1 MTILQEM
8 GTDGVWIVAVNGRL
22 DQTLNPGLEQHLS
35 TLLDENHS
43 RLIVD
48 LSQATYINSG
58 GLRTL
63 VTGWRKARQQNGNL
77 VLCGLNGRLQEIF
90 GMVGFDQ
97 LFQIYPARQAAQ
109 TAFENDESI
118 NS

>member
-1 MTILQEM
+1 MTIWQEE

-22 DQTLNPGLEQHLS
+22 DQMLTPTLEQYLTS
-35 TLLDENHS
+35 LLDEQHAQ
-43 RLIVD
+43 LIVD
-48 LSQATYINSG
+48 LSAVNYINSG

-97 LFQIYPARQAAQ
+97 LFQIYPTRQAAQ
-109 TAFENDESI
+109 NAFSQA
-118 NS
+118 

>member
-1 MTILQEM
+1 MTILQEE
-8 GTDGVWIVAVNGRL
+8 GVDDVWIVAVNGRL
-22 DQTLNPGLEQHLS
+22 DQTLTPTLEQHL
-35 TLLDENHS
+35 TALLDEQHS
-43 RLIVD
+43 RIIVD
-48 LSQATYINSG
+48 LSQTDYINSG

-97 LFQIYPARQAAQ
+97 LFQIFPTRQAAQ
-109 TAFENDESI
+109 TALTQA
-118 NS
+118 

>member
-1 MTILQEM
+1 MTILQEK
-8 GTDGVWIVAVNGRL
+8 GADGVWIVAVNGRL
-22 DQTLNPGLEQHLS
+22 DQTLTPTLEQHLT
-35 TLLDENHS
+35 TLLDEQHA
-43 RLIVD
+43 RIIVD
-48 LSQATYINSG
+48 LSQTSYINSG

-97 LFQIYPARQAAQ
+97 LFQIFPTRQAAQ
-109 TAFENDESI
+109 TALTQA
-118 NS
+118 